1 MAVKGEKKKGAGR
14 PLGSKNRN
22 TFDIKIMINTALKKA
37 GGVKYLTEQAHKN
50 PVAFLGLLG
59 KVIPKDVSVDMSLT
73 MNTAEELKRLK
84 KLARNARSKS

>member
-22 TFDIKIMINTALKKA
+22 TFDIKTMINTALKKA
-37 GGVKYLTEQAHKN
+37 GGVEYLTEQAHQN